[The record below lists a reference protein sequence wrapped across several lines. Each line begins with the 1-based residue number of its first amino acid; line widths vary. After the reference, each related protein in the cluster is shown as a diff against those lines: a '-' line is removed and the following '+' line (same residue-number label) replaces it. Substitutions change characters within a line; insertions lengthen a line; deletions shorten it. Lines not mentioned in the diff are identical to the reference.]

1 MRRTAVLGL
10 LALTALPS
18 TALAADP
25 VPATGGLT
33 AGAPA
38 PTAPADDAAPGAAAT
53 APAETPVPSADVPGV
68 GSWRATSSTV
78 VGRPVRI
85 TGALRSDLA
94 GTTVT
99 VERRTPAG
107 RWSRATT
114 ARVRS
119 TGRFAAAWRTRSTR
133 YHELRLVLPATA
145 AHSGAAERSGAAD
158 AGTLR
163 VAVVERGKATWY
175 GPGFYGKKTACGIA
189 LGPDTVGVAHRTLPC
204 GTQVEVQM
212 GGKTVVAPVI
222 DRGPFANGAVL
233 DLTKP
238 AADALG
244 VDGVHQVRFLRRDD
258 VARLDTPGRAPAMG
272 R

>member
-1 MRRTAVLGL
+1 MRRAAVLGL
-10 LALTALPS
+10 LALTALP
-18 TALAADP
+18 TAARAADP

-33 AGAPA
+33 AGA
-38 PTAPADDAAPGAAAT
+38 TAPSAAPAADAPAAGTT
-53 APAETPVPSADVPGV
+53 AAAETPVPAADVPGV

-85 TGALRSDLA
+85 SGTLRTDLA
-94 GTTVT
+94 GARVT
-99 VERRTPAG
+99 IERRTPSG

-119 TGRFAAAWRTRSTR
+119 TGRFAAAWRTTSTR
-133 YHELRLVLPATA
+133 YHELRLVLPSTA
-145 AHSGAAERSGAAD
+145 AHAAGAAERAAAD

-163 VAVVERGKATWY
+163 VAVVERGRATWY
-175 GPGFYGKKTACGIA
+175 GPGFYGKKTACGVT

-204 GTQVEVQM
+204 GTQVEIQM

-238 AADALG
+238 AAEALG

-258 VARLDTPGRAPAMG
+258 VARLQTPGRAPAM
-272 R
+272 RR